1 MPYMTQYSDED
12 LRSELRRREGLA
24 TIGAPPKLT
33 TPNIDPLVELVA
45 EHLRLI
51 ACDNRDEDMPHY
63 IYEAA
68 MEVFYGKDV
77 WKFINART

>member
-12 LRSELRRREGLA
+12 LRQELRRREGQA
-24 TIGAPPKLT
+24 NIEIPPKLA
-33 TPNIDPLVELVA
+33 TPNIEPLAELVA

-51 ACDNRDEDMPHY
+51 ACQQHDEDMEHY

-68 MEVFYGKDV
+68 LEAWYGKDV
-77 WKFINART
+77 WKFINAKS